1 MAFKPGNNANPD
13 GGKVV
18 KAHKQKL
25 ASELLAMSVPKAVK
39 AINAALD
46 SKDPAWAAKLVFEYV
61 YGKPSQ
67 AVDLTTQGNKVG
79 ILYVGVA
86 PEQE

>member
-13 GGKVV
+13 GGRVV

-25 ASELLAMSVPKAVK
+25 ASELLALSVPKAVK
-39 AINAALD
+39 AINTALESD
-46 SKDPAWAAKLVFEYV
+46 DPAWAAKLVFEYV

-67 AVDLTTQGNKVG
+67 AVDLTTQGSKIG
-79 ILYVGVA
+79 ILYVGA
-86 PEQE
+86 PPKPE